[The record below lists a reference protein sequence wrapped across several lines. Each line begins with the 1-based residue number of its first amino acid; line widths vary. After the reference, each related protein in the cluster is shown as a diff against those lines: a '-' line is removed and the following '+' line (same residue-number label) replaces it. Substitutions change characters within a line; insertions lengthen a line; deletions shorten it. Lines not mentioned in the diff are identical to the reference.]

1 MFAGW
6 RLTYHA
12 RLRPAGHR
20 PRMGSRMRRLAAI
33 LAADVVGYGRLME
46 QDEAGTLAALKERRT
61 GILKPL
67 VAAHHGRIVKVMGD
81 GVLVEF
87 ASAVNAVACAVE
99 LQKKMAPAN
108 DGVPDDRR
116 IVLRVGINLGD
127 VVVEGGDLYGDGVI
141 IAVRLQAMAEAGGI
155 CLAGSVHE
163 QVGNKLPLAFDD
175 LGPSEV
181 KNIAKPVRVFRV
193 RLGAQESE
201 VAKDT
206 QPQQA
211 RPSIAVLPFTNMSGD
226 PGQQYFSDGIT
237 EDIITELSRFRD
249 LFVIARNSSFQY
261 RDKAIDIKRVGRELG
276 VQFVVE
282 GSVHK
287 FGNRVRISAQL
298 VDAASGDHL
307 WAERY
312 DRDSADVF
320 AVQEELAHAIAAT
333 VGSRVEAAGRD
344 RAIRQSPASLTAYDL
359 VLRAKALML
368 KFTRSDMD
376 EARALALRAIEIDP
390 TNARAHAYYAACC
403 FNISMAHW
411 TAERERV
418 FEEAFH
424 HARRAVALDEFDNYA
439 RWYLG
444 FMHLFRRGYEDARVH
459 LEKAL
464 ESNPNDT
471 EARIYYGLY
480 LCAIGQA
487 DAGIEQIDLAKRHNP
502 FDLYWIPWLSGI
514 AFFSARRYREAIAV
528 LNQIPEPINEIRGWL
543 AASYA
548 HAGQL
553 AEAKASLDE
562 FLRVAKRD
570 MVVYPGDRLKDWEGY
585 WHAAMEYRDQRDFD
599 HLFDGLRKAGLP
611 E

>member
-1 MFAGW
+1 M
-6 RLTYHA
+6 
-12 RLRPAGHR
+12 
-20 PRMGSRMRRLAAI
+20 
-33 LAADVVGYGRLME
+33 AADVVGYSRLME
-46 QDEAGTLAALKERRT
+46 QDEAGTLAALKERRKL
-61 GILKPL
+61 ILAPL
-67 VAAHHGRIVKVMGD
+67 VAEHEGRIVKVMGD

-99 LQKKMAPAN
+99 LQKRMATAN
-108 DGVPDDRR
+108 GGVPEERQ
-116 IVLRVGINLGD
+116 IVLRIGVNLGD
-127 VVVEGGDLYGDGVI
+127 VIVEGGDLYGDGVN
-141 IAVRLQAMAEAGGI
+141 IAARLQEMAEPGGI
-155 CLAGSVHE
+155 CIAGGLHDQVEKKLALCYE
-163 QVGNKLPLAFDD
+163 D
-175 LGPSEV
+175 LGAREM
-181 KNIAKPVRVFRV
+181 KNLSKPVRIFRV
-193 RLGAQESE
+193 SADEHTAS
-201 VAKDT
+201 ASI
-206 QPQQA
+206 QPPLSQSK
-211 RPSIAVLPFTNMSGD
+211 PSIAVLPFSNMSGD

-282 GSVHK
+282 GSARK
-287 FGNRVRISAQL
+287 FADRVRISAQL
-298 VDAASGDHL
+298 VDAASSNHL

-344 RAIRQSPASLTAYDL
+344 RAIRQSPASLTSYDL

-368 KFTRSDMD
+368 KFTRSAMD
-376 EARALALRAIEIDP
+376 EARALALQAIEIDP
-390 TNARAHAYYAACC
+390 TNARAHAHYAACC
-403 FNISMAHW
+403 FNVSMAHW

-444 FMHLFRRGYEDARVH
+444 FMHLFRREYEDARIH
-459 LEKAL
+459 IEKAL

-471 EARIYYGLY
+471 EARINYGLY
-480 LCAIGQA
+480 LTAIGQA
-487 DAGIEQIDLAKRHNP
+487 DAGIAQIDLAKRHNP
-502 FDLYWIPWLSGI
+502 FDLYWIPWLSVI
-514 AFFSARRYREAIAV
+514 AFFTARRYREAIAV
-528 LNQIPEPINEIRGWL
+528 LSQISEPINEIRGWL